1 VERIP
6 PSNRYQKPIDYATA
20 PAFMRVDQTG
30 GNQAAGGRDLVT
42 RPTNPSVGMENIFLT
57 YLGQIFENRNGR
69 NTTYVRSISD
79 ERKT

>member
-20 PAFMRVDQTG
+20 PAFMRVDQSGCYAPKTG

-42 RPTNPSVGMENIFLT
+42 RSTNPSVGLENIFST
-57 YLGQIFENRNGR
+57 GRYLKIEMEEIL
-69 NTTYVRSISD
+69 SM
-79 ERKT
+79 